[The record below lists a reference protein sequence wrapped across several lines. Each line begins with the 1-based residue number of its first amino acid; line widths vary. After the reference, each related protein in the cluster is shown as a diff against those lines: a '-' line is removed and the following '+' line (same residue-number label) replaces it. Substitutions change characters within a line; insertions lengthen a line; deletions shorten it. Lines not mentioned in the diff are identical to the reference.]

1 MTRRSSP
8 RVLGAAFYARPTEEV
23 ARDLLGCVL
32 EHRTPTG
39 MTRGRIVEVEA
50 YFGPEDPACH
60 SARGWTERTRH
71 LHGPPGRAYVYRI
84 YGLHWCVNAVTRE
97 VGHGSAVLLRAVE
110 PLEGREVMQQRRGA
124 VPDRQLARGP
134 GNLCQAFGITG
145 SDDGVSLSRG
155 RLRILSGDPVA
166 DAEVLRTPRVG
177 ITQAAEW
184 PLRFSLRG
192 SPWVSGPQPRR

>member
-1 MTRRSSP
+1 MSP
-8 RVLGAAFYARPTEEV
+8 AASGRVLGAAFYARSTEAV
-23 ARDLLGCVL
+23 ARDLLGCLL

-50 YFGPEDPACH
+50 YLGPDDPACH
-60 SARGWTERTRH
+60 SARGWSERTRH

-97 VGHGSAVLLRAVE
+97 VGHGAAVLLRAVE
-110 PLEGREVMQQRRGA
+110 PIDGLDVMRARRGA

-145 SDDGVSLSRG
+145 AEDGISLSRG
-155 RLRILSGDPVA
+155 PLRILRGDPVSDA
-166 DAEVLRTPRVG
+166 DVLWTPRIG

-184 PLRFSLRG
+184 PLRVLVRE
-192 SPWVSGPQPRR
+192 SPWVSGRRVPR

>member
-1 MTRRSSP
+1 MTRGASR
-8 RVLGAAFYARPTEEV
+8 RVLGAAFYARPTEDV

-39 MTRGRIVEVEA
+39 ITRGRIVEVEA
-50 YFGPEDPACH
+50 YLGPDDPACH

-110 PLEGREVMQQRRGA
+110 PLEGIDLMRRRRGA

-145 SDDGVSLSRG
+145 AEDGTSLSRAP
-155 RLRILSGDPVA
+155 LRILAGDPVA
-166 DAEVLRTPRVG
+166 DADVALTPRIG
-177 ITQAAEW
+177 ITQAAAW
-184 PLRFSLRG
+184 PLRFLVRG
-192 SPWVSGPQPRR
+192 SPWVSGRRVER